1 MNWKNYLKDHW
12 ASFLANGAISWILLM
27 IFGIFYFL
35 RLDSVL
41 YDSSGGKFYM
51 VTEMWQ
57 PFYMG
62 GMILVIGLLLMLVT
76 KAFKKNLL
84 VLFLGILTIIAYFYE
99 IKIDG
104 F

>member
-1 MNWKNYLKDHW
+1 MNWKNYIKDHW
-12 ASFLANGAISWILLM
+12 TSLLANGLIIWILCML
-27 IFGIFYFL
+27 FGLFYFL

-41 YDSSGGKFYM
+41 YDTSSGKFYM
-51 VTEMWQ
+51 VTEIWQ

-62 GMILVIGLLLMLVT
+62 GMILVIGLLLMLLT

-84 VLFLGILTIIAYFYE
+84 VFFLGILTIIAYFYQ